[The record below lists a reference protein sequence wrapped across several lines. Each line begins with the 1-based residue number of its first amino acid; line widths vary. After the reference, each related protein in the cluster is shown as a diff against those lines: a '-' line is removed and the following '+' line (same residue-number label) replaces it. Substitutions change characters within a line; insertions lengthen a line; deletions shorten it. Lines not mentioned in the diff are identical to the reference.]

1 MKTPVDNLS
10 FSAWGFHSLGFLCKI
25 KLMILCF
32 ITEPKVFKQDTI
44 EDNKRPQD
52 DKIDNPELRDAI
64 AVFFGLLTLLVLF
77 TVVMILIL

>member
-1 MKTPVDNLS
+1 M
-10 FSAWGFHSLGFLCKI
+10 
-25 KLMILCF
+25 F
-32 ITEPKVFKQDTI
+32 ITEPKEFKQDI

-77 TVVMILIL
+77 TVVMILILRRPKDTGMQ